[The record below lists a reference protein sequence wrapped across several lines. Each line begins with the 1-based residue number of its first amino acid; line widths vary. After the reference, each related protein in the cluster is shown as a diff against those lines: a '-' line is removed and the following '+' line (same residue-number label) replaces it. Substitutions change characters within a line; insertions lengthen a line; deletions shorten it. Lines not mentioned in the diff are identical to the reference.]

1 MLPDWFGAGARDPW
15 LTKRMRRVA
24 LIDVTERRI
33 GEGVER
39 AMALF
44 LQLARDGV
52 LGRNTPPSLV
62 AAAEP
67 GEDEPPD
74 LSGWPTAAEW
84 DAFVAE
90 FILPPVSAAFGEAFA
105 AEIRRGVASSGP
117 YATAYLVEVHDRLK
131 IWPDGAFEEIRLEL
145 LEGIESGES
154 IPQLRDRIGRV
165 LNIDALSREFEA
177 RARELEKIIN
187 DPDADPADVARARAQ
202 RAALFEAKDQEDSRW
217 RWKAERIA
225 RTETIGALNGGT
237 LAGGQTWA
245 TLSGEEMHK
254 QWWATRDNRVRS
266 SHWAVHMRVVALDEQ
281 FTVGGYALDG
291 PGDPNGPGQEVINCR
306 CTLLILDAAE
316 AAAESV
322 RYAEHRPTRTD
333 IDGRPIDD
341 NGRPLV
347 AAATTEDD
355 DMTAPTTPAPGRL
368 PSGWRGTLAPIG
380 VRSGDDRLLA
390 VPRELST
397 RELPLPLLYQESL
410 APGHDGAIG
419 GLMNITRAWI
429 ENGRVMGEG
438 KFDVT
443 DPRAL
448 DIIRKIEGGFLR
460 WVSVDLDHTMSE
472 MRCYLGADEVECA
485 EEGVDQGVDPTEL
498 PVDIIMPASL
508 DGNRWRL
515 FGLGRRTV
523 PLTASAWEENV
534 MAVEVATEWRLMGA
548 TLVTQPAFQEAYI
561 ELVYDDDPAETAPE
575 EGDPTAALAHPEYPL
590 FALAYEALAERARGI
605 LDRGPIQVRRGGMI
619 WPADAERMAAEV
631 LQSLAVSGDG
641 ELPLADPDREWDG
654 PAAASRVLAWAA
666 GDADKMGRA
675 FFYRDPEVDPAT
687 EAAYKLG
694 YADVVDGDLVAIPR
708 GIYTV
713 ANVLE
718 GGQGGVDIPEGDR
731 GPIRVAVGRWYDRMA
746 EEFEDPAITPPW
758 APAALLA
765 AGGFVTEER
774 LRESLALQP
783 HASIAVGGKLSELG
797 STLATREPDPRE
809 VMIIR
814 GDDVAVVRDPGAHG
828 RRRGPRSGSLSA
840 FAHQL
845 AAGDPAE
852 WDLGQLPIL
861 MRPPAAWFVDPE
873 FTGPT
878 ALTITDDGRVF
889 GHLGLYKGSDS
900 CHVGFRGR
908 CVPPPPNTNFAR
920 FNNRSGS
927 LRVAEGYDIACGKLV
942 LGTTHASTD
951 PRVSAAEAEAHYA
964 NTGFGAARGRAGTD
978 AWGQWFVGSLMPGTP
993 AEHVEVLRS
1002 STMSGDWR
1010 EINGEPYLIAVLT
1023 VNVQGF
1029 SVPRMTTGD
1038 DGRIL
1043 ALTAAGVIRPLP
1055 DRPTVPEVATTVSVT
1070 AMTPASF
1077 AEALYSE
1084 GLARDRRAR
1093 EARALAQ
1100 RIMGPRINILAER
1113 FRPVV

>member
-1 MLPDWFGAGARDPW
+1 MLPDWFGTGERDPW

-39 AMALF
+39 AMAAF
-44 LQLARDGV
+44 LDLARAGV
-52 LGRNTPPSLV
+52 LGTTTPAAVV
-62 AAAEP
+62 AAGDPA
-67 GEDEPPD
+67 EDEPPD

-90 FILPPVSAAFGEAFA
+90 FVLPPVSAAFGEAFA

-165 LNIDALSREFEA
+165 LNIDARSREFLA

-187 DPDADPADVARARAQ
+187 NPDADPADVARARAQ
-202 RAALFEAKDQEDSRW
+202 RARLFEAKDEEDSRW
-217 RWKAERIA
+217 QWKAERIA

-237 LAGGQTWA
+237 LAGGQVWA
-245 TLSGEEMHK
+245 NLSGEEMHK
-254 QWWATRDNRVRS
+254 QWWATRDNRTRS
-266 SHWAVHMRVVALDEQ
+266 SHWAIHMKVVPMDEQ
-281 FTVGGYALDG
+281 FTVGGYAMDG

-306 CTLLILDAAE
+306 CTLLILSADE
-316 AAAESV
+316 AAAESI
-322 RYAEHRPTRTD
+322 RYTEHRPTRTD
-333 IDGRPIDD
+333 VQGRAIDD

-355 DMTAPTTPAPGRL
+355 DMTAPATTPAGRP

-390 VPRELST
+390 VPEVLNT

-429 ENGRVMGEG
+429 ENGSLMGEG
-438 KFDVT
+438 KFDLT
-443 DPRAL
+443 DPRAVN
-448 DIIRKIEGGFLR
+448 IIHKIQGGFLR

-472 MRCYLGADEVECA
+472 MRCYLGADEVECTDDG
-485 EEGVDQGVDPTEL
+485 EDEGVDPTEL

-515 FGLGRRTV
+515 FGLGRRAA

-561 ELVYDDDPAETAPE
+561 TLVYDDDPAEADAPPI
-575 EGDPTAALAHPEYPL
+575 DPTAALAH
-590 FALAYEALAERARGI
+590 
-605 LDRGPIQVRRGGMI
+605 
-619 WPADAERMAAEV
+619 
-631 LQSLAVSGDG
+631 AVAGDDD
-641 ELPLADPDREWDG
+641 LPLADPDREWDG
-654 PAAASRVLAWAA
+654 PAAASRVLAWAD
-666 GDADKMGRA
+666 GDPDQMERA
-675 FFYRDPEVDPAT
+675 FFYRDPEADPAT

-718 GGQGGVDIPEGDR
+718 GGQGGVDIPDADR
-731 GPIRVAVGRWYDRMA
+731 GPIRAEVGRWYERMA
-746 EEFEDPAITPPW
+746 EEFEDPTITPPW
-758 APAALLA
+758 APTERAS
-765 AGGFVTEER
+765 AGAPAE
-774 LRESLALQP
+774 LSLNR
-783 HASIAVGGKLSELG
+783 
-797 STLATREPDPRE
+797 STLPAPAPVILDDPPPSGRGPDRDTVTRWHR
-809 VMIIR
+809 
-814 GDDVAVVRDPGAHG
+814 AQ
-828 RRRGPRSGSLSA
+828 GPRSGSLSA

-845 AAGDPAE
+845 AAGDRAE
-852 WDLGQLPIL
+852 WDLGQLPVL

-878 ALTITDDGRVF
+878 AFTITEDGQAF
-889 GHLGLYKGSDS
+889 GHLGLYKGADS

-908 CVPPPPNTNFAR
+908 CVPPPAGTNFDR
-920 FNNRSGS
+920 FNNRSGAV
-927 LRVAEGYDIACGKLV
+927 RVAEGYDIACGKLV

-951 PRVSAAEAEAHYA
+951 PRVGAAEVEAHYA
-964 NTGFGAARGRAGTD
+964 NTGHGIARGRCGTD
-978 AWGQWFVGSLMPGTP
+978 EWGQWFAGALMPGVS
-993 AEHVEVLRS
+993 AVDVETLRS
-1002 STMSGDWR
+1002 STLSGDWR

-1029 SVPRMTTGD
+1029 SVPRMTTGE

-1055 DRPTVPEVATTVSVT
+1055 EPAPVRATPATVSVT

-1084 GLARDRRAR
+1084 GLARERRAR
-1093 EARALAQ
+1093 AAIAMAR
-1100 RIMGPRINILAER
+1100 RIMAPRISSLAER
-1113 FRPVV
+1113 VRSAPISGV